1 MVIPLEQR
9 TNPHARDSN
18 RSLRIS
24 AIIQATFVM
33 AAFSIGAAVLYVW
46 LSGDPVGMISILC
59 FILGAGIGAAVFF
72 PLHFRYAKRKRA
84 EFISVGGDPTG
95 ITLFMFGAMGGRRL
109 PDGSW
114 EWYGDHVSSGDS
126 SSAM

>member
-1 MVIPLEQR
+1 VI
-9 TNPHARDSN
+9 
-18 RSLRIS
+18 
-24 AIIQATFVM
+24 
-33 AAFSIGAAVLYVW
+33 AAFSIGTAVLYVW

-59 FILGAGIGAAVFF
+59 FILGAGIGVAVFF

-95 ITLFMFGAMGGRRL
+95 ITLFMFGAMGGRSL

-114 EWYGDHVSSGDS
+114 EWYGDHASSGDS
-126 SSAM
+126 SSAI